1 MEGGFGFRV
10 WGWGW
15 GWGGMEEKEDVRLEM
30 VPLKEGEVGSST
42 ARNSATNLID
52 FDDGEGDVVVVM
64 GVDADVDGG
73 VDSRIDIVEG
83 MGTAVR
89 DDPEMMRSDQGEAEV
104 EKVERVGGLREIM
117 SRDLARVQKSEVN
130 EAVLRESLLSETRTS
145 LLHNEMATRGVGL
158 VSDEDFDREF
168 GASASGGSGQSTPKR
183 RNGSR
188 GRSTGASRME
198 NGVEGGG
205 GSFKESVLKG
215 SLIDALKANAVDLS
229 PRSRLSGK
237 DHGITFLEEEAVAD
251 LRPTT
256 SNPIFI
262 TIMKT
267 LFYVLV
273 WYTFSTCLT
282 L

>member
-1 MEGGFGFRV
+1 VEGGFGFRV

-42 ARNSATNLID
+42 ARNSTTNLID

>member
-10 WGWGW
+10 WGW

>member
-10 WGWGW
+10 WGGGW

-30 VPLKEGEVGSST
+30 VPLKEGEEGASMAGNST
-42 ARNSATNLID
+42 TNLID
-52 FDDGEGDVVVVM
+52 FDDGVVVM

-83 MGTAVR
+83 MGTAMGG
-89 DDPEMMRSDQGEAEV
+89 DPEMVRSDEGEAEV
-104 EKVERVGGLREIM
+104 EKVERVAGLREIM

-145 LLHNEMATRGVGL
+145 FLHNEIATRGVGL

>member
-30 VPLKEGEVGSST
+30 VPLKEGEGGSST
-42 ARNSATNLID
+42 ARNSTTNLID
-52 FDDGEGDVVVVM
+52 FDEGEGDV

-145 LLHNEMATRGVGL
+145 FLHNEMATRGVGL

>member
-1 MEGGFGFRV
+1 
-10 WGWGW
+10 
-15 GWGGMEEKEDVRLEM
+15 MEEKEDVRLEM
-30 VPLKEGEVGSST
+30 VPLKEGEEGASM
-42 ARNSATNLID
+42 ARNSTTNLID
-52 FDDGEGDVVVVM
+52 FDDGEGDEVVVM

-83 MGTAVR
+83 MGTAMG

-145 LLHNEMATRGVGL
+145 FLHNEMATRGVGL

>member
-42 ARNSATNLID
+42 ARNSTTNLID